1 MNMLLRHGEDEVCST
16 DTNRY
21 RCSVMAQ
28 VQQETAAERA
38 FLVLAKFCGPVTV
51 AKSEKGFA
59 KPRLL
64 AGQKYMTLHGS
75 MMSQA

>member
-1 MNMLLRHGEDEVCST
+1 MEKMKSAQQIPT
-16 DTNRY
+16 DIA
-21 RCSVMAQ
+21 AQ
-28 VQQETAAERA
+28 SWPRSYKKQQQKRA

-64 AGQKYMTLHGS
+64 AGQKYITLHGN